1 LNDKINQYSLFL
13 TGLFSDSNWLCRL
26 LIFTIQKFID
36 ETPTTQLLR
45 FSGAFSE
52 PFLQILSA

>member
-1 LNDKINQYSLFL
+1 MFL

-26 LIFTIQKFID
+26 LIFTLQKFID

-45 FSGAFSE
+45 FSGSFSA
-52 PFLQILSA
+52 PFFCAFLQILSA